1 MKRLLLLLLFLPA
14 LAGADERILSFHSD
28 IRVLPNG
35 MLEVTETIKVRAEGQ
50 QIRRGI
56 YRDFPVDYRDRLGND
71 YHIQLEPL
79 LVMRNESR
87 ESWHTAR
94 SGRDMRI
101 YFGHRNR
108 FLEHGEHTYV
118 FRYRVNRMLGFFD
131 EHDEIYW
138 NVTGNRWIFPIDKAE
153 ATVRLAFDAPRDQ
166 IMVDG
171 YTGRYGSSAQEY
183 SRYLDDAG
191 NVHFTANEPLPPGS
205 GLTIVVGWPKGFVD
219 EPTTID
225 RVGWLL
231 SDNRSLLIA
240 VVGFFLLL
248 AYFLP
253 VWRSHGRDPEPG
265 VIVTRYEPP
274 KGFSPASLR
283 YIQKMYY
290 DDKVM
295 TAAIVNLAVKGYLE
309 IYSRSGMHTLRKLD
323 MVNATAKTV
332 SYTHLTLPTTS
343 P

>member
-108 FLEHGEHTYV
+108 FRVFITSITLFRKDQQVSRRRLTTLE
-118 FRYRVNRMLGFFD
+118 RSS
-131 EHDEIYW
+131 
-138 NVTGNRWIFPIDKAE
+138 
-153 ATVRLAFDAPRDQ
+153 
-166 IMVDG
+166 MV
-171 YTGRYGSSAQEY
+171 SS
-183 SRYLDDAG
+183 
-191 NVHFTANEPLPPGS
+191 
-205 GLTIVVGWPKGFVD
+205 
-219 EPTTID
+219 
-225 RVGWLL
+225 
-231 SDNRSLLIA
+231 
-240 VVGFFLLL
+240 
-248 AYFLP
+248 LP
-253 VWRSHGRDPEPG
+253 VL
-265 VIVTRYEPP
+265 TR
-274 KGFSPASLR
+274 
-283 YIQKMYY
+283 
-290 DDKVM
+290 
-295 TAAIVNLAVKGYLE
+295 
-309 IYSRSGMHTLRKLD
+309 
-323 MVNATAKTV
+323 
-332 SYTHLTLPTTS
+332 
-343 P
+343 